1 LAEDLALAPSAL
13 HGVTTVALGA
23 SPVATAALPDGS
35 RIYVAN
41 ANGSVTVIASATLTV
56 KTNIPLGGAGQQIGA
71 STDSTRV
78 AVTTTGPDVLQ
89 VIDTTTD
96 TLNASHALA
105 GPPRALLIF

>member
-1 LAEDLALAPSAL
+1 
-13 HGVTTVALGA
+13 
-23 SPVATAALPDGS
+23 
-35 RIYVAN
+35 
-41 ANGSVTVIASATLTV
+41 V